1 MRLRYQRIFGNIM
14 SRTYR
19 KPYITHSIK
28 SIYYKNSVR
37 RSSYTLKYFT
47 RKNYRTKIKE
57 QIINIKKDINN
68 FDNIVFNNY
77 KRFSNPW
84 DWF

>member
-1 MRLRYQRIFGNIM
+1 M

-19 KPYITHSIK
+19 KPYIAYSIK
-28 SIYYKNSVR
+28 SILTKNSVHN
-37 RSSYTLKYFT
+37 SNYSLKYFT
-47 RKNYRTKIKE
+47 CRNYRTKIRE
-57 QIINIKKDINN
+57 LINNIKKDISN

>member
-19 KPYITHSIK
+19 KPYTAHSIK
-28 SIYYKNSVR
+28 SIFTKSCVHNSIY
-37 RSSYTLKYFT
+37 SLKYFT
-47 RKNYRTKIKE
+47 RRNYRAKIRE
-57 QIINIKKDINN
+57 YINSIKKDINN
-68 FDNIVFNNY
+68 FDNIVFDNY

>member
-28 SIYYKNSVR
+28 SILTKNNIHNINYS
-37 RSSYTLKYFT
+37 LKYFT
-47 RKNYRTKIKE
+47 RRNYRTKIRE
-57 QIINIKKDINN
+57 YINSIKKDINN
-68 FDNIVFNNY
+68 FDNIIFNNY
-77 KRFSNPW
+77 KRFSNP
-84 DWF
+84 

>member
-1 MRLRYQRIFGNIM
+1 M

-28 SIYYKNSVR
+28 SIYCKNSVR

-47 RKNYRTKIKE
+47 HRNYRTKIRE
-57 QIINIKKDINN
+57 YINNIKKDINN

-84 DWF
+84 GWF